1 MVGND
6 DEHVGQ
12 LTIKLQKKKY
22 PLGGKSEAL
31 FLLLILS
38 S

>member
-12 LTIKLQKKKY
+12 LTIKLQKKNTHLEEKV
-22 PLGGKSEAL
+22 KHFSC
-31 FLLLILS
+31 F
-38 S
+38 